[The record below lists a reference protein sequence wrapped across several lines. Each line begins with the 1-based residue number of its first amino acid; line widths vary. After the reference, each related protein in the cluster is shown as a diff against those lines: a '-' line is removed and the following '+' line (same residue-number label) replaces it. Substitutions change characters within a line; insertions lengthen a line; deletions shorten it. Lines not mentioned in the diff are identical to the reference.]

1 MKVQTKTMK
10 TASKLVMM
18 SKLAVSVHPGKATIP
33 LMPGPTVS
41 PGSEHH
47 AAMLASAAVG
57 LAPALNSLPAAGGS
71 DPDVAA
77 PPAPARGMLARMN
90 SKGKTRK
97 NSEWGDVGGGVGGVG
112 GVGGG
117 GADITQQWHSL
128 AGGGDANAANHV
140 ECDPS
145 TIEPSLLNTIFDD
158 EDGEGGEKN
167 SSASSSPLCAISSKA
182 ERYASRALSG
192 SDDTG
197 KFSPGAGPDSEF
209 APDSVTVAWDG
220 DGHPLSPD
228 LSDS

>member
-47 AAMLASAAVG
+47 AVMLASAAVG

-97 NSEWGDVGGGVGGVG
+97 NSEWGGVGGGVGGVG
-112 GVGGG
+112 GGG
-117 GADITQQWHSL
+117 GATDITQQWHSL
-128 AGGGDANAANHV
+128 AGGGDANTANHV

-145 TIEPSLLNTIFDD
+145 TIDPSLLNTIFDD
-158 EDGEGGEKN
+158 EDGEGGEEDA
-167 SSASSSPLCAISSKA
+167 SASSSPLCAISSKA

-197 KFSPGAGPDSEF
+197 KFSPGAGSGF

-220 DGHPLSPD
+220 DGTLFSPD
-228 LSDS
+228 SSDS